1 MDYDQVFSPVVR
13 FETVR
18 LILALAALKNWV
30 AYGLNFRNAY
40 LYGKLDEEIYMEQ
53 PEGFTAPGTTKE
65 HYVLR
70 LLRAL
75 YGLKQAGLAWWRALK
90 QSMEEMGFVSLTS
103 DAGIFVYK
111 RDGFFVVAIVY
122 VDDAIFC
129 GPNKALVIAMKETFM
144 RRWETRDL
152 GEVTEFLRM
161 RITREGR
168 SIHLDQSAYL
178 RVVLERCG
186 MQNAKSAV
194 TKLAQYSANPSK
206 DHLDKA
212 LYICRYLV
220 GTQNYCLTYDG
231 ASEQGLNATTDS
243 NWASDATDRR
253 SQSGY
258 FVKLAGGLISWTS

>member
-1 MDYDQVFSPVVR
+1 V
-13 FETVR
+13 
-18 LILALAALKNWV
+18 WV
-30 AYGLNFRNAY
+30 AYGLDVRNAY
-40 LYGKLDEEIYMEQ
+40 LYGELDEEIYMEQ

-75 YGLKQAGLAWWRALK
+75 YGLKQARLAWWRALK

-103 DAGIFVYK
+103 DAGIFIY
-111 RDGFFVVAIVY
+111 RRNGFLVVAVIY
-122 VDDAIFC
+122 VDDTIFC
-129 GPNKALVIAMKETFM
+129 GPNKALVIAIKEAFM

-186 MQNAKSAV
+186 MQNAKSAITPLTGGKGWCPDPV
-194 TKLAQYSANPSK
+194 HHEYIARKWTKDLANTHPEHSK
-206 DHLDKA
+206 D
-212 LYICRYLV
+212 I
-220 GTQNYCLTYDG
+220 QNFP
-231 ASEQGLNATTDS
+231 
-243 NWASDATDRR
+243 
-253 SQSGY
+253 SQ
-258 FVKLAGGLISWTS
+258 FN